1 MIIYNETTFDIDLI
15 SDAYNTKDPVLIQQY
30 AKSDLNSNL
39 EIISITNHFNKDI
52 PSIKKYTLTMQDI
65 F

>member
-1 MIIYNETTFDIDLI
+1 MNIYNETTFDIDLI
-15 SDAYNTKDPVLIQQY
+15 SDAYNTKDPLLIQQH

-39 EIISITNHFNKDI
+39 EIIDITNHLNSEISSVRD
-52 PSIKKYTLTMQDI
+52 YTLVMQDI